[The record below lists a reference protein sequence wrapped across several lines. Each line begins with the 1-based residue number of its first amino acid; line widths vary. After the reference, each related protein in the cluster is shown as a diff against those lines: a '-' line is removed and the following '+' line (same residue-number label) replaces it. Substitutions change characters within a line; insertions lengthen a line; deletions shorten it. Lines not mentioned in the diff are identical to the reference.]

1 MGACND
7 CGANV
12 GDITE
17 LAAHAKAA
25 HDGMPR
31 IRFWDGKK
39 ETMLS
44 PDGKLKLEF
53 VPVGPTESRQMVYTE
68 VRE

>member
-7 CGANV
+7 CGASV
-12 GDITE
+12 ADVTD
-17 LAAHAKAA
+17 LAEHAKDK

-53 VPVGPTESRQMVYTE
+53 VPVGSPESRTMVYRE

>member
-7 CGANV
+7 CGASV
-12 GDITE
+12 ADVE
-17 LAAHAKAA
+17 ALPAHAKAA

-44 PDGKLKLEF
+44 PDGNTRFEF
-53 VPVGPTESRQMVYTE
+53 VPVGPPESRQMVYRE